1 MKAVNFTLVAIACF
15 ATALTARG
23 LTVNVRDCGAV
34 GDGVKLDTKAIQ
46 AAIDKCASAGGG
58 TALLADGR
66 FLSGTVHL
74 RSHVTLRIEAGAT
87 LLGSTNIADYSAS
100 SPTKHSSDGAYGTH
114 GLISGDGLEN
124 IGLTGEGLIDG
135 QGGLFSQSRDRTN
148 GIRPYVIRLANCRD
162 VRVEGLRM
170 RNSAAWMQHYFRCE
184 RLTVRGI
191 RVWNFCNLY
200 NDGLDL
206 NGCKDVLVSQCV
218 IESGDDAIVLKSTS
232 ERPTENVIISDCI
245 ARSHS
250 NGIKLGTESNGG
262 FKNITIANCIV
273 TSPTE
278 TNRLNG
284 RVRGY
289 SGITL
294 ALVDGGQLERV
305 AIANIAIHGVS
316 VPLFLRL
323 GDRGRLFKKDMQP
336 QPIGTFRNVVI
347 NNIVATDVGTT
358 GCSITGQPG
367 HPIENVLLSNL
378 TFTFEGGGAR
388 ELAAK
393 EVPELP
399 GQYPECVMFGD
410 LPAYGFYGRHVKGL
424 RFSNVQLRTSAP
436 DLRHAMVL
444 DDVTDLAVDG
454 LDAQFWPGA
463 ASTLRLVQTRG
474 ALIRGCQPRAKDGTF
489 LQVTGGNTSNIA
501 LIANDFA
508 GVNTPIVIA
517 SEVKK
522 GAVSV
527 K

>member
-1 MKAVNFTLVAIACF
+1 LFAVICFTAAVTAH
-15 ATALTARG
+15 ALT
-23 LTVNVRDCGAV
+23 LNVRDCGAA

-46 AAIDKCASAGGG
+46 AAIDKCATTGGG
-58 TALLADGR
+58 TVLLADGR
-66 FLSGTVHL
+66 FLSGTIHL
-74 RSHVTLRIEAGAT
+74 RSHVTLRIEAEAT
-87 LLGSTNIADYSAS
+87 LLGSTNAADYSAS
-100 SPTKHSSDGAYGTH
+100 SPTKRSNEGAYGTR
-114 GLISGDGLEN
+114 GLISGDDLEN
-124 IGLTGEGLIDG
+124 VALTGDGLIDG
-135 QGGLFSQSRDRTN
+135 QGGMFSKSRERPR
-148 GIRPYVIRLANCRD
+148 GIHPYVIRLANCRD
-162 VRVEGLRM
+162 VRVEGLRL

-184 RLTVRGI
+184 RVTLRGI
-191 RVWNFCNLY
+191 RVWNYCNLY

-232 ERPTENVIISDCI
+232 ERPTESVVISDCI

-262 FKNITIANCIV
+262 FKNVTIANCVV
-273 TSPTE
+273 TSPSE
-278 TNRLNG
+278 TNNLNG
-284 RVRGY
+284 RARGY

-323 GDRGRLFKKDMQP
+323 GDRGRLFKRDMQP

-347 NNIVATDVGTT
+347 NNIIATDVGTT

-388 ELAAK
+388 ELATK

-399 GQYPECVMFGD
+399 KDYPECVMFGN

-424 RFSNVQLRTSAP
+424 RFSNVQLRTSTR
-436 DLRHAMVL
+436 DLRHAIVL
-444 DDVTDLAVDG
+444 DDVTNVMVDG
-454 LDAQFWPGA
+454 LDAQFWPGGA
-463 ASTLRLVQTRG
+463 PMMSLVQSRDV
-474 ALIRGCQPRAKDGTF
+474 LIRGCQWHDKKATF
-489 LQVTGGNTSNIA
+489 LQVIGDSTSRVA
-501 LIANDFA
+501 LVANHFD
-508 GVNTPIVIA
+508 GVTQPVTISSDVP
-517 SEVKK
+517 K
-522 GAVSV
+522 GAVSI